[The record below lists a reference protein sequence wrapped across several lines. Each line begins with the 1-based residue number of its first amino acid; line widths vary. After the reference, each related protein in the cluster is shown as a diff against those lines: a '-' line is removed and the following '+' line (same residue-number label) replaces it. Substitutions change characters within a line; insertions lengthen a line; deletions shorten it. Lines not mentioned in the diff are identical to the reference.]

1 MGCQMAKR
9 GEALPTQTLAY
20 RKSRPNTRLSFPFIR
35 RNIPAAEPPPPSSES
50 MDRQSPDARRNDP
63 TDDAT
68 AHALAALKRNLQT
81 SLDGLDALNQH
92 LNHADVSGRPQRL
105 AAALKRSHESLLS
118 QLDEQINVSMRRAA
132 PTGAITPS
140 PFCLGDLAEDVVA
153 MFWNGAAS
161 KGLDL
166 AIYVDPSTPR
176 LTLGDPI
183 RLQQVLTALVDA
195 AIVETEVGGVLIEVE
210 PDARG
215 QITFSIHDTRPLKAE
230 AASDA
235 VQASLELHRRRVE
248 AMGGVLAL
256 ARQNDLGVSIFC
268 RLPLEA
274 LEPAEAWPRLLQGA
288 EGTDAPFALL
298 SYPGPCT
305 RRALVRYLS
314 AAGFAVRGPQ
324 IVSRMDQASLII
336 SDARGLERID
346 ALAAPSLCIA
356 LPEDEAPARPPGAVS
371 APTILRQPMQRREI
385 EAYLRQLAAGEQL
398 ASPILKT
405 GDALLSALPT
415 APRSTP
421 PPEATEVERDL
432 LRDLDQAVRN
442 GGLSLVYQ
450 PQVDREGERIIGVEA
465 LVRWLHPR
473 LGPISPAV
481 FIPLAERH
489 GQIKDVTAWVM
500 EQVLIETK
508 YLHGL
513 QVSFNASALEFS
525 DTGFVD
531 SLLAAVSRHGYDAR
545 RLEVEITE
553 TAILQHEEPVQESM
567 ARLHAAGV
575 GVALDDF
582 GAGYSS
588 LSHLRRYPFDKLK
601 IDREFIT
608 DCSGDMQAAT
618 VVHAVVSIGRALG
631 MKVIAEG
638 VETEVQRNFLRL
650 AGVYAMQGFLFGK
663 PAPIDH
669 LSSLITPQAMRAR
682 R

>member
-1 MGCQMAKR
+1 
-9 GEALPTQTLAY
+9 
-20 RKSRPNTRLSFPFIR
+20 
-35 RNIPAAEPPPPSSES
+35 
-50 MDRQSPDARRNDP
+50 
-63 TDDAT
+63 
-68 AHALAALKRNLQT
+68 
-81 SLDGLDALNQH
+81 
-92 LNHADVSGRPQRL
+92 
-105 AAALKRSHESLLS
+105 
-118 QLDEQINVSMRRAA
+118 
-132 PTGAITPS
+132 
-140 PFCLGDLAEDVVA
+140 
-153 MFWNGAAS
+153 
-161 KGLDL
+161 
-166 AIYVDPSTPR
+166 
-176 LTLGDPI
+176 
-183 RLQQVLTALVDA
+183 
-195 AIVETEVGGVLIEVE
+195 
-210 PDARG
+210 
-215 QITFSIHDTRPLKAE
+215 
-230 AASDA
+230 
-235 VQASLELHRRRVE
+235 
-248 AMGGVLAL
+248 
-256 ARQNDLGVSIFC
+256 
-268 RLPLEA
+268 
-274 LEPAEAWPRLLQGA
+274 
-288 EGTDAPFALL
+288 
-298 SYPGPCT
+298 
-305 RRALVRYLS
+305 LVRYLS

-336 SDARGLERID
+336 SDARGLERMD
-346 ALAAPSLCIA
+346 ALAAPALCIA
-356 LPEDEAPARPPGAVS
+356 RPEDAAPARPPNAVS
-371 APTILRQPMQRREI
+371 APTILRQPVQRREI
-385 EAYLRQLAAGEQL
+385 EAYLRQLAAGESL
-398 ASPILKT
+398 TAPVLKV
-405 GDALLSALPT
+405 GGALSALPK
-415 APRSTP
+415 ASLPAP
-421 PPEATEVERDL
+421 PPVATEAERDL
-432 LRDLDQAVRN
+432 LHDLDQAVRN

-481 FIPLAERH
+481 FIPLAERY
-489 GQIKDVTAWVM
+489 GQIKGVTAWVT
-500 EQVLIETK
+500 EQVLVETK

-531 SLLAAVSRHGYDAR
+531 SLLAAVSRHDYDAR

-582 GAGYSS
+582 GAGHSS

>member
-1 MGCQMAKR
+1 MAKR
-9 GEALPTQTLAY
+9 GEALPTQTFSDQKGRL
-20 RKSRPNTRLSFPFIR
+20 NTCLLFPFIR
-35 RNIPAAEPPPPSSES
+35 RNAPTVEASVEPPPSSES
-50 MDRQSPDARRNDP
+50 IADRSPDAGRHDP
-63 TDDAT
+63 TVDAM
-68 AHALAALKRNLQT
+68 ALALAALRRGLQT

-92 LNHADVSGRPQRL
+92 LNHANVSGRPQRL
-105 AAALKRSHESLLS
+105 ATALKRSHESLLS
-118 QLDEQINVSMRRAA
+118 QLDEQINASTGSAT
-132 PTGAITPS
+132 PTAAITPS
-140 PFCLGDLAEDVVA
+140 PFSLGDLAEDVVA
-153 MFWNGAAS
+153 MFWNSAAT

-166 AIYVDPSTPR
+166 AIYVDPATPS
-176 LTLGDPI
+176 LMLGDPN
-183 RLQQVLTALVDA
+183 RLQQILAALIDE
-195 AIVETEVGGVLIEVE
+195 AIVETEDGGVLIEVE
-210 PDARG
+210 PGARG
-215 QITFSIHDTRPLKAE
+215 LITVSIHDTRPLLPD

-235 VQASLELHRRRVE
+235 VQASLELNRRRVE

-288 EGTDAPFALL
+288 EGTDAPFALV

-336 SDARGLERID
+336 SDARGLERMD
-346 ALAAPSLCIA
+346 ALAAPALCIA
-356 LPEDEAPARPPGAVS
+356 RPEDAAPARPPNAVS
-371 APTILRQPMQRREI
+371 APTILRQPVQRREI
-385 EAYLRQLAAGEQL
+385 EAYLRQLAAGESL
-398 ASPILKT
+398 TAPVLKV
-405 GDALLSALPT
+405 GGALSALPK
-415 APRSTP
+415 ASLPAP

-481 FIPLAERH
+481 FIPLAERY
-489 GQIKDVTAWVM
+489 GQIKGVTAWVT
-500 EQVLIETK
+500 EQVLVETK

-531 SLLAAVSRHGYDAR
+531 SLLAAVSRHDYDAR

-582 GAGYSS
+582 GAGHSS